1 MKKRFLT
8 FIVLLCGILTA
19 CQTAT
24 TSNESQTATA
34 PNESTGDTI
43 HQAEGMIPTAQIIET
58 AQEEFDAIK
67 TNSVSSN
74 LDFTNATL
82 QLPDQVEDVYA
93 LQISQGD
100 ILQKQLMEL
109 FYRTTDAL
117 FTETNSQQEEL
128 YFFNIRG
135 GFPQMSDDGV
145 GAYPMISD
153 GDNQN
158 KLQNESIPLGFYL
171 FQTDT
176 YEVHDLDEYLLMFDD
191 LQLIK
196 MNLGNCMRSVDKN
209 RRIAGW
215 MPKDDFVVRQILA
228 PDSTERYALCDGEV
242 AINQAVQFCEEY
254 FLSAAPYREV
264 ITALPKVHAVELL
277 EIDAE
282 HYGYLMLLSRSY
294 AGIPFDSLHFEGM
307 VSDFSDGNEYLFDN
321 SELLMVESD
330 EIEYCYISYLADTI
344 TTIGDPI
351 DQMISLKTAAATVG
365 EMMTE
370 RITFQVNQISLV
382 YSNKQSTE
390 DGVIS
395 TAEPAWRFE
404 LYNDNDART
413 YVVMIHAQNRDGY
426 YYCY

>member
-1 MKKRFLT
+1 MKKRYLT
-8 FIVLLCGILTA
+8 SIVLLCSILTA
-19 CQTAT
+19 CQTSTA
-24 TSNESQTATA
+24 SNESQTSIAS
-34 PNESTGDTI
+34 NESTGDTI

-58 AQEEFDAIK
+58 AQDEFDAIK

-82 QLPDQVEDVYA
+82 QLPDQVADVYA

-100 ILQKQLMEL
+100 IPQKQLMDL

-117 FTETNSQQEEL
+117 FTETNSQQDEL
-128 YFFNIRG
+128 YFFSGRDG
-135 GFPQMSDDGV
+135 YPQISDDGV
-145 GAYPMISD
+145 AVYPMLSD
-153 GDNQN
+153 GDNKD

-176 YEVHDLDEYLLMFDD
+176 YEVHDLDEYLLMFDN

-209 RRIAGW
+209 RRMAGW
-215 MPKDDFVVRQILA
+215 MPRDNFAVQQSLS
-228 PDSTERYALCDGEV
+228 PDSTESYALLDGEV
-242 AINQAVQFCEEY
+242 ALNQAVQFSEDY
-254 FLSAAPYREV
+254 FISSAPYREV

-382 YSNKQSTE
+382 YRNKQSTK

-426 YYCY
+426 YYYY